1 MHYTQNLKSIA
12 VVLAIGLLGTGCA
25 VIAEKTNM
33 LNDNDIKA
41 ETANILGVSPSDLT
55 LSNKRTQGTNT
66 YYSIKTKDGK
76 ELNCMIN
83 GGNWATMGATNPPT
97 CAKKGEALKT
107 GPGA

>member
-1 MHYTQNLKSIA
+1 MALLLT
-12 VVLAIGLLGTGCA
+12 IGLLGAGCA

-33 LNDNDIKA
+33 LSESDIKA
-41 ETANILGVSPSDLT
+41 ETANILGVSASDLT
-55 LSNKRTQGTNT
+55 ISNKRTQGTNT

-76 ELNCMIN
+76 EFNCMIN
-83 GGNWATMGATNPPT
+83 GGNFATMGATNPPT